1 MAPLAFAVSVAFW
14 PGLGG
19 LATAPRWCLLAAGLP
34 LVSWLDPRHLPPPL
48 IWLLAIGISYA
59 CLSLLWAPAT
69 MTGINDLMMLVICV
83 AALIAASALDDISPV
98 LIALCVGVGISGLLA
113 VIQVFGYSPIAQ
125 AIGSGWT
132 TLRPAG
138 LFYNRGV
145 LAETAAPL
153 LVWAACS
160 RRVVL
165 VLPLAIPLLLCQSRE
180 AILAAGVGACV
191 AAVPTR
197 GLRLTPSLG
206 TTRSAGGRTPCQSGG
221 NSLAASA
228 LIVMIAGGFT
238 LATVAAVTLFGIG
251 KFVSLGER
259 LLIWQTTISDLTP
272 FGHGIGSFFATY
284 PHWETAH
291 NDALQLVS
299 ELGIGAIPF
308 LAIFAIGLYRGWP
321 QTAERAALVALMVEG
336 VVSFPLHMP
345 TTAFLG
351 MALVGSVACRGY
363 DLRDLRPNRG
373 GALGAVS

>member
-14 PGLGG
+14 SGLGG

-48 IWLLAIGISYA
+48 IWLLALGISYA
-59 CLSLLWAPAT
+59 CLSLLWTPAKL
-69 MTGINDLMMLVICV
+69 TGINDLMMLLICV
-83 AALIAASALDDISPV
+83 EALIAAAAIDDISPV
-98 LIALCVGVGISGLLA
+98 LIALCIGVGISGLLA
-113 VIQVFGYSPIAQ
+113 IVQVFGYSPVAQ

-160 RRVVL
+160 RRIVL
-165 VLPLAIPLLLCQSRE
+165 AAPLAIPLLLCQSRE
-180 AILAAGVGACV
+180 AILAAGVGLCV
-191 AAVPTR
+191 ALPR
-197 GLRLTPSLG
+197 R
-206 TTRSAGGRTPCQSGG
+206 
-221 NSLAASA
+221 AA
-228 LIVMIAGGFT
+228 MIAGALT
-238 LATVAAVTLFGIG
+238 LAAVGTITLLGIG
-251 KFVSLGER
+251 KFVSLDER
-259 LLIWQTTISDLTP
+259 LLIWQTTISDLTL
-272 FGHGIGSFFATY
+272 FGHGVGSFFATY

-308 LAIFAIGLYRGWP
+308 LAVLAIGLYRGWS

-336 VVSFPLHMP
+336 IVSFPLHMP

-351 MALVGSVACRGY
+351 MVLVGDMVGRGY
-363 DLRDLRPNRG
+363 DLRGLRPYRG